1 MSDVGRSEH
10 TEFGITESM
19 LDVTAESNLISEEI
33 KVASKKVSQYSA
45 GVFVLTE
52 KVTRQQINFTFDL
65 FDLHGVF
72 VVSEEKL
79 QEKCFLSILTFE
91 PYD

>member
-1 MSDVGRSEH
+1 
-10 TEFGITESM
+10 M

-33 KVASKKVSQYSA
+33 KVASIKVSQYSA

-72 VVSEEKL
+72 TVSE
-79 QEKCFLSILTFE
+79 
-91 PYD
+91 

>member
-1 MSDVGRSEH
+1 
-10 TEFGITESM
+10 M

-33 KVASKKVSQYSA
+33 KVARKKVSQYSA

-72 VVSEEKL
+72 TVSE
-79 QEKCFLSILTFE
+79 
-91 PYD
+91 

>member
-1 MSDVGRSEH
+1 
-10 TEFGITESM
+10 M

-33 KVASKKVSQYSA
+33 KVARKKVSQYSA

-72 VVSEEKL
+72 VVSEKKL
-79 QEKCFLSILTFE
+79 KEKCFSSIITFE